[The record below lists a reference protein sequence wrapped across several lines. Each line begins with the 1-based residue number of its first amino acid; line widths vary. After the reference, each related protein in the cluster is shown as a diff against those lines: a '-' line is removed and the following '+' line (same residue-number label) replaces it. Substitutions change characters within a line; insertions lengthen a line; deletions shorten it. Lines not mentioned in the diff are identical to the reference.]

1 MILLELLL
9 RYSLLSILSI
19 LYMIIFHICVKSH
32 ALKIGLSDRYLWL
45 ISMNVYILHYIGSA
59 FFTHGRKTS
68 LVIFNVELQM
78 EHECFISNHRKMLGE
93 DNNTINIKAS
103 INSSQTRNVRSTN
116 LKSKAT
122 KLYLQNEEVVVFAL
136 PYMQYIT
143 NIYYAARF
151 KFTIIINIR

>member
-1 MILLELLL
+1 
-9 RYSLLSILSI
+9 
-19 LYMIIFHICVKSH
+19 
-32 ALKIGLSDRYLWL
+32 
-45 ISMNVYILHYIGSA
+45 MNVYILHYIGSA

-143 NIYYAARF
+143 NIYYAQ
-151 KFTIIINIR
+151 FTIIIDIR

>member
-1 MILLELLL
+1 MWSRKHIMNYNINENMKYIIVSYCLK
-9 RYSLLSILSI
+9 SIITVIFILSILSI
-19 LYMIIFHICVKSH
+19 LYMIIFHVCVKSH

-116 LKSKAT
+116 LKSEAT
-122 KLYLQNEEVVVFAL
+122 NLHL
-136 PYMQYIT
+136 
-143 NIYYAARF
+143 
-151 KFTIIINIR
+151 